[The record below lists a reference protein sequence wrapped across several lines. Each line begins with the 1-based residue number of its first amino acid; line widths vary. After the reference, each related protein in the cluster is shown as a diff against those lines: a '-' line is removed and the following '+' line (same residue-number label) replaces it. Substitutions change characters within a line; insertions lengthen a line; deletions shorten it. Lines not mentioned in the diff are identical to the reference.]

1 MIWKSK
7 YLLDF
12 VSIIQYS
19 INTMKT
25 KAGSVKKYV
34 VEYRDESLIFGSVNT
49 ELFILTRNQIE
60 KDVAK
65 GLRPLSIHELGG
77 KKSVSL
83 FVKS

>member
-1 MIWKSK
+1 
-7 YLLDF
+7 
-12 VSIIQYS
+12 
-19 INTMKT
+19 MKT

-34 VEYRDESLIFGSVNT
+34 VEYRDESLIFGSGNT